1 MVPIDTLRFNCY
13 LERMIRVEGFLSE
26 ALGISSQLQRGF
38 LSYMIERLRGLEEGL
53 AFAFKEG
60 RLDEFEE
67 VRKGLGRICELASL
81 IPSKP
86 EIPNE
91 LRTFISYYL
100 GGDEGIAILYSG
112 HGRADIHIMSEDL
125 GCGLTALR
133 IPFFDYKSPY
143 MWALLAHDMAHLIDR
158 RRGISERVSHY
169 LSGDNE
175 LLADLTALL
184 MVGPAYI
191 YALMSRAVL
200 SDPYIC
206 IRGHQALGFLEM
218 RDILE
223 GLGIPFGSDDG
234 TSQGCIEMLLSERP
248 SADLD
253 MEAVSFLI
261 DVLKGDGIPV
271 YSPEDEDVSRFILF
285 PRIERGELISSY
297 RDSKVE
303 PVVRSMLSSI
313 RDGEDLDIYEVVK
326 MLEEKPANPSQ
337 IVNAGWRA
345 ICKELMADKRPY
357 IEDIPRFLEL
367 FRGKIL
373 GIGEISRRS
382 IETASIHRLFMRGEG

>member
-1 MVPIDTLRFNCY
+1 MVSLDTLRFNCY
-13 LERMIRVEGFLSE
+13 LERMVRVEGFLSE
-26 ALGISSQLQRGF
+26 AIGISSQLQRGF

-53 AFAFKEG
+53 VLAFKEG
-60 RLDEFEE
+60 KPDEFEE

-112 HGRADIHIMSEDL
+112 HGRADVHITSEDL
-125 GCGLTALR
+125 GCGLTVLR

-143 MWALLAHDMAHLIDR
+143 MWALLAHDMVHLIER
-158 RRGISERVSHY
+158 RRGISERVSH
-169 LSGDNE
+169 SIPVDGE
-175 LLADLTALL
+175 LLADLMALL
-184 MVGPAYI
+184 MIGPAYI
-191 YALMSRAVL
+191 YALMSRTVL

-206 IRGHQALGFLEM
+206 IRGHRVLGFAEM
-218 RDILE
+218 GDILK

-234 TSQGCIEMLLSERP
+234 ASQGCIEVFLPERP
-248 SADLD
+248 SANLD

-261 DVLKGDGIPV
+261 DILKGDGIPV

-285 PRIERGELISSY
+285 PRMERGELISSY
-297 RDSKVE
+297 RDPKVE

-313 RDGEDLDIYEVVK
+313 RDGEGLDIYEVVK
-326 MLEEKPANPSQ
+326 MLEERPANPGQ

-357 IEDIPRFLEL
+357 IEDVPRFLGL
-367 FRGKIL
+367 FREKIL